1 MSIKMI
7 CCDMDGT
14 LLTSKKVIDEVTR
27 LKLIEAQKKG
37 IMVVIASGRNKENL
51 TFAYKS
57 LHMDKFPNNYIVGI
71 NGQEIYSFKSDEYKL
86 GRVLNS
92 NDANRILESIHR
104 HGLEGICFSKH
115 CYYNYLSTFNKLVK
129 IARCIVTKRKY
140 NYGLEGEMSNIK
152 TIKTHSYKF
161 NHSVNKVV
169 GVQPAFLMKLSFPKI
184 VEELSSDYEL
194 LRVAPNWLE
203 IMPKGVS
210 KGLAIKRIALANNIS
225 SDEIVTF
232 GDGENDISMFEFAK
246 YGIAMENAMPTL
258 KDIAYDVTESNDNSG
273 IAKYLE
279 KLGV

>member
-1 MSIKMI
+1 
-7 CCDMDGT
+7 MDGT
-14 LLTSKKVIDEVTR
+14 LLTSKRVIDETTR

-51 TFAYKS
+51 SFAYKA
-57 LHMDKFPNNYIVGI
+57 LHMDCYPNNYIVGI
-71 NGQEIYSFKSDEYKL
+71 NGQEIYSFKSDEYQL
-86 GRVLNS
+86 GKVLNGK
-92 NDANRILESIHR
+92 DANKILETIHR
-104 HGLEGICFSKH
+104 HGLEGICFSKC
-115 CYYNYLSTFNKLVK
+115 CYYNYLSMFNKFVK
-129 IARCIVTKRKY
+129 VARCIITRRKY

-152 TIKTHSYKF
+152 TINTHSYNF
-161 NHSVNKVV
+161 THSLNKVV
-169 GVQPAFLMKLSFPKI
+169 GIQPAFLMKLSFPKL

-194 LRVAPNWLE
+194 LRVSPNWLE

-210 KGLAIKRIALANNIS
+210 KGSAIKKIALDNNIS

-246 YGIAMENAMPTL
+246 YGIAMDNAMPTL
-258 KDIAYDVTESNDNSG
+258 KDIAYDVTDSNDNSG